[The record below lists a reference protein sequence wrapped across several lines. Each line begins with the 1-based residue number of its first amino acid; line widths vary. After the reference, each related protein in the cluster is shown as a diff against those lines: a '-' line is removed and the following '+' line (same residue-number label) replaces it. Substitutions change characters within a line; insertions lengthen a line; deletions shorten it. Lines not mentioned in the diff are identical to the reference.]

1 MMTSVPPPL
10 FPPPCWD
17 SRRDTTPE
25 PTLPAHQGYRLHS
38 AAGQVTVQSSDA
50 AGAYYAAQ
58 TLAQLQQQYPDGIP
72 DLTIIDGP
80 AIPIRAVMLD
90 VSRDK
95 VPSLASLELMLTR
108 LGRLRYNR
116 LILYLEHTFAH
127 PGHAPVWQKAS
138 PYTAADI
145 AQLTQL
151 AATHHIELIAQQNA
165 LGHMERWLQH
175 PRYADLAA
183 LPGGYR
189 APNGDSEPAACLE
202 PRNPAAFA
210 LISELLS
217 NVATAF
223 ASDTLHIG
231 LDEPID
237 LNPAVWDAIFDV
249 PGAPIPWAH
258 VDNGAFCVPLP
269 AERLAD
275 YVDWIVRVH
284 QLPALANK
292 HLLMWADVLAAHPEA
307 IPHIPRT
314 MTLVEWGYDADHPFE
329 ARVARLRQHG
339 HTCWV
344 APGTAAWDSLA
355 GRIPTMQANVDAA
368 IAAALTHQLPGLVMC
383 DWGNAGHFHHHPIS
397 WPGFVYAGLRSWH
410 PHHSVDL
417 TSALA
422 HLVIPSLALASATVC
437 IGSLDRHFATTVPHT
452 GICARILAHPDIM
465 PDLVE
470 QGLTPAM
477 LAAAHADIVAVI
489 DACDNPPEQADA
501 GQWANE
507 LRATAQWML
516 VAVASAQHRLR
527 WPAVISQAE
536 QAQLVS
542 QLLDTYPELWLA
554 RNRVG
559 GLADSQAKLRA
570 LVAHLLTSPEAHSPV

>member
-1 MMTSVPPPL
+1 M
-10 FPPPCWD
+10 
-17 SRRDTTPE
+17 
-25 PTLPAHQGYRLHS
+25 PTHQGYRLHS
-38 AAGQVTVQSSDA
+38 VAGQVAVQSSDA

-58 TLAQLQQQYPDGIP
+58 TLTQLQQQYPDGIP
-72 DLTIIDGP
+72 DLTIVDGP
-80 AIPIRAVMLD
+80 AILIRAVMLD

-95 VPSLASLELMLTR
+95 VPSMASMSGIIAH

-127 PGHAPVWQKAS
+127 PGHTPVWQAAS

-145 AQLTQL
+145 AQLIRV
-151 AATHHIELIAQQNA
+151 AALHHIDIIAQQNA
-165 LGHMERWLQH
+165 LGHMERWLAH
-175 PRYADLAA
+175 PHYAHLAA

-202 PRNPAAFA
+202 PRHPAAFA

-217 NVATAF
+217 NVATTF

-249 PGAPIPWAH
+249 PGAAVPWAH

-269 AERLAD
+269 SERLAD
-275 YVDWIVRVH
+275 YVDWIARVH
-284 QLPALANK
+284 QIPALADK

-307 IPHIPRT
+307 ISRIPRS
-314 MTLVEWGYDADHPFE
+314 MTLIEWGYDADHPFD

-368 IAAALTHQLPGLVMC
+368 IAAALMHQLPGLVMC
-383 DWGNAGHFHHHPIS
+383 DWGNAGHFHHFPIS
-397 WPGFVYAGLRSWH
+397 WPGLVYAALRSWH
-410 PHHSVDL
+410 PQHTVDL
-417 TSALA
+417 KNALT
-422 HLVIPSLALASATVC
+422 HLIMPDPGLVAATVC
-437 IGSLDRHFATTVPHT
+437 IGSLDRHFPTTVPYT

-465 PDLVE
+465 PDLVHH
-470 QGLTPAM
+470 GLTPAM
-477 LAAAHADIVAVI
+477 LAAVHADITAVI
-489 DACDNPPEQADA
+489 GACADA
-501 GQWANE
+501 PTHADGAQWAHE

-516 VAVASAQHRLR
+516 VAVSSAQHRLG
-527 WPAVISQAE
+527 WPAIMSQTA
-536 QAQLVS
+536 QAQLVT
-542 QLLDTYPELWLA
+542 QLLTDYPELWLA

-570 LVAHLLTSPEAHSPV
+570 LVVHLLTSPEAHSPA